1 MKFILKLLITAILVV
16 VLSKVLPGVETD
28 GYVSAILVAL
38 SLSVLNFIVRPI
50 LVVLTLPVTV
60 VTLGLFLLVINA
72 IIIMLADWLVGGFN
86 VDGFLYA
93 LLFSII
99 LAIARS
105 LLFKI
110 LEKDKD

>member
-16 VLSKVLPGVETD
+16 VLSKILPGVETD

-38 SLSVLNFIVRPI
+38 SISVLNFIVRPI

-72 IIIMLADWLVGGFN
+72 IIIMLADWLVGGFAVN
-86 VDGFLYA
+86 GFLYA